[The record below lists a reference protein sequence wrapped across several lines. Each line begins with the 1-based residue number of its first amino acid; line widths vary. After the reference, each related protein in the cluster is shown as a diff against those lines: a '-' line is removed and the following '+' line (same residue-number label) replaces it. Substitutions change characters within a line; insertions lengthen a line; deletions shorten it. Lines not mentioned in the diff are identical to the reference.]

1 MAEYGLDQQSE
12 ALTRRR
18 QELSRD
24 REELASC
31 NASLKV
37 SELQARRERIA
48 DEVHKIEINLAD
60 LNVDERSMASMDGRE

>member
-1 MAEYGLDQQSE
+1 MAEHGLDQQRE
-12 ALTRRR
+12 ALLHRR

-24 REELASC
+24 LEELASC

-48 DEVHKIEINLAD
+48 HEVHEIETLLAD
-60 LNVDERSMASMDGRE
+60 INVDERSITSMEGRE